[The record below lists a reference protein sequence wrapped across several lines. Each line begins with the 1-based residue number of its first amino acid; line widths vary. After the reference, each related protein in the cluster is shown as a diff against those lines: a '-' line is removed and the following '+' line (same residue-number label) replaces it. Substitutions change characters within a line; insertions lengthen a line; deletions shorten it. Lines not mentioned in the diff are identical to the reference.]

1 MNTFLYEDLKPKQQ
15 TILDG
20 FLRARLTKREATLSY
35 DRCKDAVIDNIG
47 CDATVI
53 FDGNF
58 SVQITTAIKDT
69 IEWRTAFVELA
80 RIMAAD
86 EVEQKAATAKATNS
100 VTATAIRVNEP
111 KPPSNRKKVSA

>member
-1 MNTFLYEDLKPKQQ
+1 MEKFLFEDLDSKQQ
-15 TILDG
+15 VILKG
-20 FLRARLTKREATLSY
+20 FLFARSAKREATLTY

-53 FDGNF
+53 LDADN
-58 SVQITTAIKDT
+58 SVQITTAVKDT

-86 EVEQKAATAKATNS
+86 DAEQKAATRKATNS
-100 VTATAIRVNEP
+100 VTATAIRVIEP